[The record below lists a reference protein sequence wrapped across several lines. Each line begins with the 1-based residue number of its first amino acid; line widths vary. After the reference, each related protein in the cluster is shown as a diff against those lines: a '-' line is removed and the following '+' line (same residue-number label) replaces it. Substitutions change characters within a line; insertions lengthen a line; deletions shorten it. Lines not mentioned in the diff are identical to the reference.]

1 MTRAKHIFLCYIA
14 LLGLAAWPR
23 LAVAGPNADAEIF
36 IGQEGP
42 FCGLAANSTVEFSIS
57 ARNMSQ
63 VRQVKFEFSWEP
75 AHAIAAVAAALGQTT
90 QANSFVAPGS
100 PQVKGQTAQWG
111 IATLV
116 GPAIAGEGHLA
127 DMAFTL
133 ADSISPTTPID
144 IYLDAVSLG
153 PSSSERDNIRPQV
166 ALLRNYCDAEGQA
179 LPEGIFFRWAE
190 PTHSFSA
197 AGTGGLADGSAG
209 EVLVSA
215 RLLQVQAGSF
225 RAGAAFTWDLT
236 NTGPGPAYAFANG
249 EAILI
254 PAGATEQVTT
264 TSDERGL
271 TYLLF
276 DAEQETALVFTACAE
291 GSCAESQVEWGI
303 ATSISEPSGSALPR
317 QLFLAPN
324 YPNPFN
330 AGTAIPFALPEGGPH
345 FAQIDIFNLMGQ
357 KVATPFAANAPPGWH
372 VAHWNSRSATG
383 APAASG
389 LYIYRLRTDSA
400 ERHRAMLLLR

>member
-1 MTRAKHIFLCYIA
+1 MTRAKYILCYIA
-14 LLGLAAWPR
+14 LLGLAALPR
-23 LAVAGPNADAEIF
+23 LAAAGPNADAEIF
-36 IGQEGP
+36 IGQEGL

-63 VRQVKFEFSWEP
+63 VRQVLFKFSWEP

-90 QANSFVAPGS
+90 KAHSFVAIP
-100 PQVKGQTAQWG
+100 PIVKDQTADWG
-111 IATLV
+111 SATL
-116 GPAIAGEGHLA
+116 GGSAIAGEGHLA
-127 DMAFTL
+127 DMTFTL
-133 ADSISPTTPID
+133 SDSISSTTPID
-144 IYLDAVSLG
+144 IYLDVVSLG
-153 PSSSERDNIRPQV
+153 PSSTERDFIRPQV

-190 PTHSFSA
+190 PNHSFSA
-197 AGTGGLADGSAG
+197 AGTGGVADGSDG
-209 EVLVSA
+209 EVRVSA
-215 RLLQVQAGSF
+215 RLLLQAGAF
-225 RAGAAFTWDLT
+225 RVGAAFTWDLT
-236 NTGPGPAYAFANG
+236 NTGPGPAYAFAND

-264 TSDERGL
+264 TSDERGR
-271 TYLLF
+271 THLLL
-276 DAEQETALVFTACAE
+276 DAEQETALVFTTCAE

-303 ATSISEPSGSALPR
+303 ATSISEPSGLALPR
-317 QLFLAPN
+317 ELFLAPN

-330 AGTAIPFALPEGGPH
+330 ASTAIPFALPEGGPH

-357 KVATPFAANAPPGWH
+357 KVATPFAANTPPGRH
-372 VAHWNSRSATG
+372 VVHWNSQSATG

>member
-1 MTRAKHIFLCYIA
+1 MTRAKYILCYIA
-14 LLGLAAWPR
+14 LLGLAALPR
-23 LAVAGPNADAEIF
+23 LAAAGPNADAEIF

-57 ARNMSQ
+57 ARNISQ

-75 AHAIAAVAAALGQTT
+75 AHAIAAVAGALGQTT
-90 QANSFVAPGS
+90 KANSFTVPGS
-100 PQVKGQTAQWG
+100 PLIKGQTAEWG
-111 IATLV
+111 IAIFGRTE
-116 GPAIAGEGHLA
+116 IAGEGHLA

-133 ADSISPTTPID
+133 SDSISSTTPID
-144 IYLDAVSLG
+144 IYLDMVSLG
-153 PSSSERDNIRPQV
+153 PSFTVRDSIRSQV

-179 LPEGIFFRWAE
+179 LPEGIFFRWAA
-190 PTHSFSA
+190 PNHSFSA
-197 AGTGGLADGSAG
+197 AGTGGVADGSDG
-209 EVLVSA
+209 EVRVSA
-215 RLLQVQAGSF
+215 RLLLQAGSF
-225 RAGAAFTWDLT
+225 RVGAAFTWDLT

-264 TSDERGL
+264 TSDERGR
-271 TYLLF
+271 THLLL
-276 DAEQETALVFTACAE
+276 DAEQETALVFTTCAE
-291 GSCAESQVEWGI
+291 DSCAESQVEWGI
-303 ATSISEPSGSALPR
+303 ATSISEPSGLALPR
-317 QLFLAPN
+317 ELFLAPN

-330 AGTAIPFALPEGGPH
+330 ASTAIPFALPEGGPH

-357 KVATPFAANAPPGWH
+357 KVATPFAANTPPGRH
-372 VAHWNSRSATG
+372 VVHWNSQSATG

>member
-1 MTRAKHIFLCYIA
+1 MFLCYIA
-14 LLGLAAWPR
+14 LLGLVALPR
-23 LAVAGPNADAEIF
+23 LAAAGPNADAEIF

-42 FCGLAANSTVEFSIS
+42 FCGVAANSTVEFSIS
-57 ARNMSQ
+57 ARNMSE

-75 AHAIAAVAAALGQTT
+75 ANAIAAVAAALGQTAK
-90 QANSFVAPGS
+90 ANSFVAPGP
-100 PQVKGQTAQWG
+100 PQIQGQTAQWG
-111 IATLV
+111 IAIL
-116 GPAIAGEGHLA
+116 GGAGIAGEGHLA
-127 DMAFTL
+127 DLTFTV

-144 IYLDAVSLG
+144 IYLDMVSLG
-153 PSSSERDNIRPQV
+153 PSFNERDNIRPQI

-179 LPEGIFFRWAE
+179 EGILFRRAE

-197 AGTGGLADGSAG
+197 TGTGDIADGSAG

-215 RLLQVQAGSF
+215 RLLQAGYF
-225 RAGAAFTWDLT
+225 HAGAAFTWDLT

-254 PAGATEQVTT
+254 PAGATQQVTT

-276 DAEQETALVFTACAE
+276 DAEQETALVFNTCAE

-303 ATSISEPSGSALPR
+303 ATSISEPSGFARPHE
-317 QLFLAPN
+317 LFLAPN

-330 AGTAIPFALPEGGPH
+330 AGTAIPFAIPEGGPH

-357 KVATPFAANAPPGWH
+357 KVATPFAAKAAPGRH
-372 VAHWNSRSATG
+372 VAHWDSRSATG

-389 LYIYRLRTDSA
+389 LYIYRLRTASA
-400 ERHRAMLLLR
+400 ELHRAMLLLR

>member
-1 MTRAKHIFLCYIA
+1 MTRAKYILCYIA
-14 LLGLAAWPR
+14 LLGLAALPR
-23 LAVAGPNADAEIF
+23 LAAAGPNADAEIF

-63 VRQVKFEFSWEP
+63 VRQVLFKFSWEP

-90 QANSFVAPGS
+90 KAHSFVAIP
-100 PQVKGQTAQWG
+100 PIVKDQTADWG
-111 IATLV
+111 SATL
-116 GPAIAGEGHLA
+116 GGSAIAGEGHLA
-127 DMAFTL
+127 DMTFTL
-133 ADSISPTTPID
+133 ADSISSTTPID
-144 IYLDAVSLG
+144 IYLDVVSLG
-153 PSSSERDNIRPQV
+153 PSSTERDFIRPQV

-190 PTHSFSA
+190 PNHSLSPA
-197 AGTGGLADGSAG
+197 STGGVADGSDG
-209 EVLVSA
+209 EVRVSA
-215 RLLQVQAGSF
+215 RLLLQAGSF
-225 RAGAAFTWDLT
+225 RVGTAFTWDLT

-264 TSDERGL
+264 TSDERGR
-271 TYLLF
+271 THLLL
-276 DAEQETALVFTACAE
+276 DAEQETALVFTTCAE

-303 ATSISEPSGSALPR
+303 ATSISEPSGLALPR
-317 QLFLAPN
+317 ELFLAPN

-330 AGTAIPFALPEGGPH
+330 ASTAIPFALPEGGPH

-357 KVATPFAANAPPGWH
+357 KVATPFAANTPPGRH
-372 VAHWNSRSATG
+372 VVHWNSQSATG